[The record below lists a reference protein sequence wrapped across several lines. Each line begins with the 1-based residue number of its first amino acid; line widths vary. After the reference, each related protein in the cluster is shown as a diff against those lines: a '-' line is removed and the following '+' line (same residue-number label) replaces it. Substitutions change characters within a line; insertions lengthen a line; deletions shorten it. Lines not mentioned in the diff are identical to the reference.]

1 MKSEEQKSVNVPA
14 MTPENSLKESGKKE
28 PTEESRVK
36 TIDFVVEKSYG
47 FLWIIKYTNLRVF
60 VNRTPKSKPVAEH
73 SLWYF
78 WSAFQD
84 KFASGDLQLNGK
96 VTVGKEEHD
105 SQEKT
110 TPVEHAAKDLTFDTV
125 TDVKTLT
132 VNNFS
137 SEFKECIDSADMTAK
152 FQNGKW
158 NKKVYSFDLNLL
170 CKENKVKS
178 LLKEGVKKVVDQMM
192 LKNNNEPIEF
202 SSNPQSQVIN
212 NLKQQPMFQEEVH
225 ESFIPSN
232 LESKQDNELV
242 SSIKDDSFV
251 QNNSQLIQN
260 SPKKVT
266 ASLIQDKLN
275 NYVHDQFHN
284 EDIHPTMNKKISQVN
299 DLIVEESPKKVTAS
313 LIQDKLN
320 NYVHDQFH
328 NEDIHPTINQKNS
341 QLNES
346 LEESYKFDDLN
357 KSSKIKF
364 IL

>member
-1 MKSEEQKSVNVPA
+1 M
-14 MTPENSLKESGKKE
+14 
-28 PTEESRVK
+28 
-36 TIDFVVEKSYG
+36 
-47 FLWIIKYTNLRVF
+47 
-60 VNRTPKSKPVAEH
+60 
-73 SLWYF
+73 
-78 WSAFQD
+78 
-84 KFASGDLQLNGK
+84 
-96 VTVGKEEHD
+96 
-105 SQEKT
+105 
-110 TPVEHAAKDLTFDTV
+110 
-125 TDVKTLT
+125 
-132 VNNFS
+132 
-137 SEFKECIDSADMTAK
+137 
-152 FQNGKW
+152 
-158 NKKVYSFDLNLL
+158 
-170 CKENKVKS
+170 
-178 LLKEGVKKVVDQMM
+178 
-192 LKNNNEPIEF
+192 
-202 SSNPQSQVIN
+202 
-212 NLKQQPMFQEEVH
+212 
-225 ESFIPSN
+225 
-232 LESKQDNELV
+232 